1 MPGLTRHSDNMERAD
16 LRISKTRRGIFYAA
30 TMLYWFSIYTYVPIL
45 TPYVEKLGG
54 SLFFAGLVV
63 GAYGFSQLLVRIPI
77 GIWSDRFHNRKAFML
92 AGIACGVISN
102 LGFALTDS
110 VPLTLLWRAIAG
122 IAAGSWVAFTVMY
135 AGYYPPKEAPRAMG
149 IISFYTS
156 VAQMAASALGGV
168 VAQSF
173 GWHAPFYLG
182 AIGGL
187 AALSMAAFVF
197 EPLTVQG
204 TPPSLRGLLAVGRQ
218 WPLLSVSLLAIL
230 AQSVT
235 FTTLFGFTPLYASH
249 LGATRA
255 QLGLLTLLST
265 IPNALAGY
273 LSGSWLVTR
282 TSSRFTVVLGFVIAA
297 IATAL
302 IPFTHTLSSL
312 LVSQAINGF
321 GQGLSMPVLMGLA
334 IAGVANERRATAMG
348 FFQAI
353 YSVGMVAGPLL
364 VGLAGSTIG
373 LHAGFLGVAGT
384 SLLAAILAFWW
395 IKEPKGSSAQKR
407 RHTARKQLHPNATIS
422 PFWRR

>member
-1 MPGLTRHSDNMERAD
+1 M
-16 LRISKTRRGIFYAA
+16 RISKVRRGIFYAA

-63 GAYGFSQLLVRIPI
+63 GAYGFAQLLVRIPI
-77 GIWSDRFHNRKAFML
+77 GIWSDRFHNRKAFIL
-92 AGIACGVISN
+92 AGIACGLISN
-102 LGFALTDS
+102 VGFALTDS
-110 VPLTLLWRAIAG
+110 AGLALLWRAIAG
-122 IAAGSWVAFTVMY
+122 LAAGSWVAFTVMY

-187 AALSMAAFVF
+187 AALGCAAWVL

-204 TPPSLRGLLAVGRQ
+204 TPPSLRGLLTVGKQ

-235 FTTLFGFTPLYASH
+235 FTTLFGFTPLYAAH
-249 LGATRA
+249 LGATKA
-255 QLGLLTLLST
+255 QLGLLTVLST
-265 IPNALAGY
+265 IPNAVAGY
-273 LSGSWLVTR
+273 LSGAWMVKR
-282 TSSRFTVVLGFVIAA
+282 TSSRFVVVLGFLVAA
-297 IATAL
+297 VATAL
-302 IPFTHTLSSL
+302 IPFTHTLASL
-312 LVSQAINGF
+312 LISQAINGF

-334 IAGVANERRATAMG
+334 IAGVASERRATAMG

-353 YSVGMVAGPLL
+353 YSVGMVGGPLL
-364 VGLAGSTIG
+364 VGLAGVTVG
-373 LHAGFLGVAGT
+373 LHAGFLFVAAI
-384 SLLAAILAFWW
+384 SLLAAILAYWW
-395 IKEPKGSSAQKR
+395 IREPKRTALQKR
-407 RHTARKQLHPNATIS
+407 RFAVRKRLKPSTS
-422 PFWRR
+422 TGPFWRR